1 MTVLAG
7 GNLAADRRH
16 PLARPVVVRLARF
29 RDQSVIVGGNLSAR
43 RWSPPQRTL
52 GNQSK
57 KLFTGTTTDA
67 DGVAIGGVTVQAWRV
82 SPQVLAGQVVSD
94 ALGYYLLPTTAT
106 DSQFLA
112 AFKSGTPDLVGKTGP
127 LTPT

>member
-1 MTVLAG
+1 MSLIAG
-7 GNLAADRRH
+7 GTLAADRRH
-16 PLARPVVVRLARF
+16 PLARPSVARLVRF
-29 RDQSVIVGGNLSAR
+29 RDLSVIAGGNLMAR
-43 RWSPPQRTL
+43 RWAPQQRTL

-67 DGVAIGGVTVQAWRV
+67 DGVAIGGVTVEAWRV
-82 SPQVLAGQVVSD
+82 SPQTLAGRVVSD

-112 AFKSGTPDLVGKTGP
+112 AFKSGTPDLVGKTGA